1 MCKRCETKPVIKL
14 ISGENLC
21 RTCFLNYFERKVRK
35 TIRVNKLIGKKE
47 NLLVAVSGGKDSLS
61 VLDVLHSIYKGNRNV
76 KISALLIDEGIKGY
90 RENCIKAT
98 EKYCIEQKLLLNIVS
113 FKEEFGFTLDKIV
126 KGKRPCSVCGVLRRS
141 LLNTK
146 AREFDATK
154 LVTGH
159 NLDDEAQTIIMNQFR
174 RNVDASSRLGPITGN
189 ENNEDFV
196 RRIKPFYF
204 MTEKEIMTYAFL
216 KGLTHEFNECPYNVD
231 SYRHQIRE
239 MLNKFEELYPGTKNS
254 IVSSFMEILPL
265 LKKHENKIKIKK
277 CKKCSEPSSSEICQ
291 KCKIL
296 YEIASAKH

>member
-1 MCKRCETKPVIKL
+1 
-14 ISGENLC
+14 
-21 RTCFLNYFERKVRK
+21 LNYFERKVRK

-98 EKYCIEQKLLLNIVS
+98 EKYCLEQKLLLNIVS

-146 AREFDATK
+146 ARELRATK

-265 LKKHENKIKIKK
+265 LKKQENKIKIKK

-296 YEIASAKH
+296 DEIASAKH

>member
-1 MCKRCETKPVIKL
+1 MCKRCKIKPVIKL
-14 ISGENLC
+14 ISGESLC
-21 RTCFLNYFERKVRK
+21 KTCFLNYFERKVRK

-61 VLDVLHSIYKGNRNV
+61 VLDVLLSIYKENRNV

-90 RENCIKAT
+90 RENCIKAA
-98 EKYCIEQKLLLNIVS
+98 EKYCKEMNVKLVVVS
-113 FKEEFGFTLDKIV
+113 FKEEFKFTLDKVV
-126 KGKRPCSVCGVLRRS
+126 KGRRACSVCGVLRRS

-146 AREFDATK
+146 ARELKATK

-174 RNVDASSRLGPITGN
+174 RNMDASSRLGPITGN

-204 MTEKEIMTYAFL
+204 MAEKEIMVYAFL
-216 KGLTHEFNECPYNVD
+216 KNLAYEFNECPYNVD
-231 SYRHQIRE
+231 SYRNQIRE

-254 IVSSFMEILPL
+254 IVNSFMEILPL
-265 LKKHENKIKIKK
+265 LKKSEKNIKK
-277 CKKCSEPSSSEICQ
+277 CKKCNEPSSSEVCQ

-296 YEIASAKH
+296 EEIKPAKH